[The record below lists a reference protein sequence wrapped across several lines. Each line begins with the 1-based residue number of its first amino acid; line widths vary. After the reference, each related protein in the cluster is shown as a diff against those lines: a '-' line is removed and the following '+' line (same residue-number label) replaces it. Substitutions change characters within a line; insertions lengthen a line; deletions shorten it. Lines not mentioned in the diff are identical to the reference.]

1 MLNGLLNLKNF
12 IRNNRYLPMFS
23 KATEYALRA
32 TIYIAQKSN
41 EDKKP
46 GIAEI
51 AKAIDS
57 PQPFTAK
64 ILQQLTKDNKVI
76 SSVRGPNG
84 GFFITPKALQ
94 LPVLAILQALEEDEI
109 LHKCVLGL
117 RKCSEVKPCPMHDDY
132 KSIRTQ
138 LIQLF
143 ENTSIKN
150 LAESYRT
157 QNVFINN
164 SKPAKL
170 K

>member
-1 MLNGLLNLKNF
+1 
-12 IRNNRYLPMFS
+12 MFS

-32 TIYIAQKSN
+32 IIYIAQKSN

-57 PQPFTAK
+57 PQSFTAK
-64 ILQQLTKDNKVI
+64 ILQELTKDNKVI

-84 GFFITPKALQ
+84 GFFITQKALQ
-94 LPVLAILQALEEDEI
+94 LPVLAILEALDDDEI

-132 KSIRTQ
+132 KIIRSE
-138 LIQLF
+138 LIKLF
-143 ENTSIKN
+143 ENTTIRN

-164 SKPAKL
+164 SKQAKM

>member
-1 MLNGLLNLKNF
+1 
-12 IRNNRYLPMFS
+12 MFS

-32 TIYIAQKSN
+32 TIYIARKSN
-41 EDKKP
+41 QDKKP

-64 ILQQLTKDNKVI
+64 ILQQLTKGNKVI

-84 GFFITPKALQ
+84 GFFITEKALE
-94 LPVLAILQALEEDEI
+94 LPVRAILQALDEDEI

-117 RKCSEVKPCPMHDDY
+117 RKCSEVKPCPMHDEY
-132 KSIRTQ
+132 KVIRKQ

-143 ENTSIKN
+143 ESTTIRN

-164 SKPAKL
+164 SKHGRMK
-170 K
+170 

>member
-1 MLNGLLNLKNF
+1 
-12 IRNNRYLPMFS
+12 MFS

-32 TIYIAQKSN
+32 VIYIAQKGN
-41 EDKKP
+41 EDKRP

-57 PQPFTAK
+57 PQPFTSK
-64 ILQQLTKDNKVI
+64 ILQQLTRDNKVI

-84 GFFITPKALQ
+84 GFFITQKALQ
-94 LPVLAILQALEEDEI
+94 LPVLAVLNALGEDEI
-109 LHKCVLGL
+109 LYKCVLGL

-132 KSIRTQ
+132 KVIRKQ

-143 ENTSIKN
+143 ENTTIRN
-150 LAESYRT
+150 LAKSYRT

-164 SKPAKL
+164 SRQGKVK
-170 K
+170 

>member
-1 MLNGLLNLKNF
+1 
-12 IRNNRYLPMFS
+12 MFS

-32 TIYIAQKSN
+32 VIYIAQKSN
-41 EDKKP
+41 EDKRP

-57 PQPFTAK
+57 PQPFTSK
-64 ILQQLTKDNKVI
+64 ILQQLTRDNKVI

-84 GFFITPKALQ
+84 GFFITQKALQ
-94 LPVLAILQALEEDEI
+94 LPVMAVLNALGEDEI
-109 LHKCVLGL
+109 LYKCVLGL

-132 KSIRTQ
+132 KVIRKQ

-143 ENTSIKN
+143 ENTTIRN
-150 LAESYRT
+150 LAKSYRT

-164 SKPAKL
+164 SRQGKVK
-170 K
+170 